1 MDDFD
6 ETTCGTGGTRVL
18 PTSTRVRRLLAA
30 AATLPALV
38 VSALVPLA
46 SAAPAAADEMA
57 FETGAEPPLH
67 LVTLSGPGVAGYR
80 GPLAD
85 SYVRVAMLREQDALI
100 EAAGAPDPAYRFT
113 SALNGFAA
121 RLTPAQAAALRA
133 DPDVVTVERDRV
145 RSLTGA
151 PVRTAAAGSPGGG
164 RGGAGVVIGM
174 VDSGLAPDSPVFS
187 GAHRLG
193 RAPAGFGGACAVAED
208 WPRERCTS
216 KVVGAQWFVR
226 GFGEDAVR
234 SGASLS
240 PRDDDGHGTRMASI
254 AAGNSGV
261 TVRVGAREA
270 GRFGGVAPQARL
282 AVYKA
287 CWTAPD
293 PRDDGCATS
302 DLVAAVDQAVADGVD
317 VLSLAVAGGSGYD
330 ALDRALLGAAEAD
343 VVVVAAAG
351 NDAGTAYAA
360 HPGPWVTTVGAAVGP
375 QRRGRVVAED
385 GPALTGATSTGRAA
399 GPARVVRAV
408 DVAAPSARPAR
419 ARVCA
424 PGSLDAAAAA
434 GRIVVCERGGRVAR
448 VEKSRAVEL
457 ADGAGMV
464 LANVRPGSTDADFHA
479 VPTVHLDRPA
489 ARALARWLARHP
501 EGRVALRPSG
511 TTPAPDRVLPWSAT
525 GDPSGGVVKPDVVA
539 PGSGVLSAAPTTGR
553 AAAWDLSAGTSA
565 ATAYTAG
572 VAALLRRRHPTW
584 SATAVRSALATT
596 AAAVD
601 APVLRTGAGRVRP
614 EVAGRPG
621 LVHLVRPGDYR
632 AWLESKLDGELNT
645 PSVLLRPGVTTATRT
660 VTNVTGRA
668 RYFSSRAIGFGGR
681 VQVRPAAVR
690 LGPGE
695 SATYTVTVQGPAGPG
710 DGYVVWRGGS
720 GTVTRVPVVV
730 GGR

>member
-1 MDDFD
+1 M
-6 ETTCGTGGTRVL
+6 L

-38 VSALVPLA
+38 ASALVPLA
-46 SAAPAAADEMA
+46 LAPPAAADEMA
-57 FETGAEPPLH
+57 FETETETETETEAPLH

-85 SYVRVAMLREQDALI
+85 SYVRVAMLREQDALL

-113 SALNGFAA
+113 TALNGFAA
-121 RLTPAQAAALRA
+121 RLTPDQVATLRA

-145 RSLTGA
+145 RPLTGA

-193 RAPAGFGGACAVAED
+193 RAPAGFGGSCAVAED

-240 PRDDDGHGTRMASI
+240 PRDDDGHGTRLASI
-254 AAGNSGV
+254 AAGNDGV
-261 TVRVGAREA
+261 TVRVGKRDA
-270 GRFGGVAPQARL
+270 GRFAGVAPQARL

-317 VLSLAVAGGSGYD
+317 VLSLAVAGGGYD
-330 ALDRALLGAAEAD
+330 ALERALLGAAEAD

-351 NDAGTAYAA
+351 NDGDTAYAA

-385 GPALTGATSTGRAA
+385 GPALTGATSTGRAV

-464 LANVRPGSTDADFHA
+464 LANVQPGSTDADFHA
-479 VPTVHLDRPA
+479 VPTVHLDRPD
-489 ARALARWLARHP
+489 ARTLTRWLARHP
-501 EGRVALRPSG
+501 DGRVALRPSG

-525 GDPSGGVVKPDVVA
+525 GDPSGGVVKPDLVA
-539 PGSGVLSAAPTTGR
+539 PGSGVLSAAPATGR

-572 VAALLRRRHPTW
+572 VAARLRQRHPTW
-584 SATAVRSALATT
+584 SATAIRSALATT

-632 AWLESKLDGELNT
+632 AWLESELDGELNT
-645 PSVLLRPGVTTATRT
+645 PSVLLRPGVTAATRT

-668 RYFSSRAIGFGGR
+668 RYFSSRATGLDGR
-681 VQVRPAAVR
+681 LQVRPAAVR

-695 SATYTVTVQGPAGPG
+695 SATYTVTVEGPPEPG

-730 GGR
+730 SGR